1 MSERESTEILR
12 RRIAELEKENRLL
25 RLENAQAQLAME
37 RSALYNLSK
46 DRLIEA
52 ITTEKSKQELEAVN
66 AAMKELTAN
75 ISHDLKTPLSVMGVH
90 LEELS
95 DLVRA
100 MGNEEARGKVAA
112 AWRKN
117 LELQRITQNLLEVSR
132 IESGRSLYRPR
143 WFPLS
148 ELMAQA
154 QDRYEDFLSDKGL
167 YLDTRYGENA
177 ELWLDAN
184 KIWSVFDNVVYNA
197 ARHTSAGGISIV
209 AETSTKT
216 AKVTVKDTG
225 EGIAPADLPH
235 IFERFYKGGGAN
247 SATAGDSGLGLYIVK
262 STMEAMDG
270 GVAVESEPDKGT
282 SIVLTFKKRR

>member
-1 MSERESTEILR
+1 MSEIDRLMA
-12 RRIAELEKENRLL
+12 RIAELERENRTL
-25 RLENAQAQLAME
+25 RLENAQIQMAME
-37 RSALYNLSK
+37 RSTLYNLSK

-75 ISHDLKTPLSVMGVH
+75 ISHDLKTPLSVMSVH

-95 DLVRA
+95 DLARA
-100 MGNEEARGKVAA
+100 AGNEEAYGRVAA

-117 LELQRITQNLLEVSR
+117 LELQRITQNLLEVNR
-132 IESGRSLYRPR
+132 IESGRSLHRPR

-154 QDRYEDFLSDKGL
+154 QDKYEDFLSDKGL
-167 YLDTRYGENA
+167 YLDTRYGEDA

-184 KIWSVFDNVVYNA
+184 KIWSVFDNVLYNA
-197 ARHTSAGGISIV
+197 ARHTSAGGVSIV
-209 AETSTKT
+209 AETRTKT

-235 IFERFYKGGGAN
+235 IFERFYKGGGAEG
-247 SATAGDSGLGLYIVK
+247 AIAGDSGLGLYIVR
-262 STMEAMDG
+262 STMEAIDG
-270 GVAVESEPDKGT
+270 CVAAESELGRGT
-282 SIVLTFKKRR
+282 SIVLTFKKRG